1 MSVHC
6 GPTSPLT
13 FRQRS
18 CVCIHCGPTSPLSFR
33 QRSCIPGPVSPT
45 SPLSFS
51 ERSCMSVYCG
61 PTSSLSFRERSCVPG
76 PVSPT
81 PPLSFRWKSRVHA
94 QCTQYTGLPV
104 SLLTMSSP
112 PASLHVDMKYPP
124 PHTSNSRPENR
135 ETGVFLTSQEYPL
148 LAASSSS
155 VIWPS

>member
-51 ERSCMSVYCG
+51 ERSC
-61 PTSSLSFRERSCVPG
+61 VPG
-76 PVSPT
+76 PLSPT
-81 PPLSFRWKSRVHA
+81 SPLTFRWKSCVHA
-94 QCTQYTGLPV
+94 QFTQYTGLPV